1 MMSVSGHRDEKTFNE
16 YIKLSSDEIA
26 DAIAKKL
33 QERESEKSDDYGLF

>member
-33 QERESEKSDDYGLF
+33 KERDASSQSNENLF